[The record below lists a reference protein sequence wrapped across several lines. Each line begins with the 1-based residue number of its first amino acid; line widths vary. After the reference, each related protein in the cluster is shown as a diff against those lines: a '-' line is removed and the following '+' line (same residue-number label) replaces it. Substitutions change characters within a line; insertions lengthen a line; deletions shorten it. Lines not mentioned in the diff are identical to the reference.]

1 MMFKKFHR
9 RSWTPPGI
17 LAVSAGMF
25 LLAACSQPPTPVD
38 QFYRL
43 DVTAAAKSPLKLN
56 GIVEV
61 ERFVADG
68 LNASRPIV
76 FTDAGDASGLQSYHY
91 HFWSEPPSIMLQN
104 ALVRYLRQSGV
115 AKTVVTPAHRVEPD
129 FIVTGKITQFEH
141 VRGPSPEVVA
151 TLELS
156 VKNRTTDTLNILRE
170 YEIKS
175 QAQNGTV
182 RAAVTQFSRA
192 VTGIFNAFV
201 KDIK

>member
-1 MMFKKFHR
+1 MFRRNHR
-9 RSWTPPGI
+9 RKLNFRSA
-17 LAVSAGMF
+17 LLSAGMVI
-25 LLAACSQPPTPVD
+25 LTACAQPPTPVD

-43 DVTAAAKSPLKLN
+43 NVTAATKLPLKLN
-56 GIVEV
+56 GTVEV

-76 FTDAGDASGLQSYHY
+76 FTKAGDASGLQSYHY

-115 AKTVVTPAHRVEPD
+115 AKTIVTPAHRVEPD

-141 VRGPSPEVVA
+141 VRGASPHVVA
-151 TLELS
+151 TLELGL
-156 VKNRTTDTLNILRE
+156 KNRTTDTLNTLQE
-170 YEIKS
+170 YQIKS
-175 QAQNGTV
+175 PAADGSV
-182 RAAVTQFSRA
+182 RSAVSQFSRA
-192 VTGIFNAFV
+192 ITDIFGAFV